1 MSGVPTSTG
10 RDPRAGTSGIP
21 AAAVP
26 RGPRIVS
33 LVPSLTELLCDL
45 GLREHLVG
53 RTGFCIHPRAL
64 LRDVPKVGGTKDVDE
79 DAVRALAPTH
89 LIVNV
94 DENEKPV
101 VDRLRDSVGE
111 VVVTHPIEVTDNLA
125 VYDRFGAMFGR
136 AARAASLSAALR
148 EALEANLAA
157 AFAPRDVVYLIWKD
171 PWMTVSADTYIAKM
185 LATVGLRAIAPE
197 SDRRYPV
204 LDWSAFD
211 AARADALLLSS
222 EPYRFGE
229 RDVAALAA
237 DPAVRGRHVA
247 LIDGEMASWYG
258 SRAIAGLRYLAD
270 YRRALDRALD

>member
-1 MSGVPTSTG
+1 MSGAAPTTG
-10 RDPRAGTSGIP
+10 P
-21 AAAVP
+21 AAPGLA

-45 GLREHLVG
+45 GLREQLVG
-53 RTGFCIHPRAL
+53 RTGFCIHPRES

-101 VDRLRDSVGE
+101 VDRLRDAVGE
-111 VVVTHPIEVTDNLA
+111 VVVTHPIEVSDNLELYA
-125 VYDRFGAMFGR
+125 RFGAMFDRTSR
-136 AARAASLSAALR
+136 AGELSAALR
-148 EALEANLAA
+148 EALAANLAA
-157 AFAPRDVVYLIWKD
+157 GFAPRDVVYLIWKD
-171 PWMTVSADTYIAKM
+171 PWMTVCADTYIAKM
-185 LATVGLRAIAPE
+185 LATVGLRAIAPD
-197 SDRRYPV
+197 SARRYPEI
-204 LDWSAFD
+204 DWSTFD
-211 AARADALLLSS
+211 ASRADALLLST

-237 DPAVRGRHVA
+237 DPAARGRHVA